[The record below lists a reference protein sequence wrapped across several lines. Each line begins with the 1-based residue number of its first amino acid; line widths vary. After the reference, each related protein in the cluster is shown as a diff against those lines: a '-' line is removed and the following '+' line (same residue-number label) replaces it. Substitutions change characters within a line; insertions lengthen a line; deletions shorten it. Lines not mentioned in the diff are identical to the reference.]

1 MAGQS
6 QTCARRRGVLYE
18 QYAKTPGERH
28 AMIQSTGRRIAAAAT
43 MLAATTALAGCENA
57 EIEINGQKGVPLA
70 DIEIAGPPP
79 SEVVLS
85 SGDTVIVTSGDT
97 FALTVEGTDTESLRF
112 VRDSEVIGITR
123 EDGWNGKSS
132 ATIRITMPPPKEVV
146 IAGSGTI
153 RTDALAATS
162 EVVIGGSGTVEFG
175 TVAAEKLGINIGG
188 SGSIKGAGTVKRLEV
203 NIGGAGDVE
212 MPGLKADSAEVSIG
226 GAGDVSF
233 ASDGD
238 VTANIAGAGDVKVSG
253 SAKCTVNAFGSGT
266 LTCSPGGSGAAAAIP
281 AAAQSPA
288 APVAPTAPTAPI
300 AAKPAE

>member
-1 MAGQS
+1 MIHPIS
-6 QTCARRRGVLYE
+6 RPLLARLRP
-18 QYAKTPGERH
+18 AFAP
-28 AMIQSTGRRIAAAAT
+28 
-43 MLAATTALAGCENA
+43 ALLVASGGLVAGCEGPD
-57 EIEINGQKGVPLA
+57 IEINGQKGVPLA

-97 FALTVEGTDTESLRF
+97 FALTVEGSDTESLRF
-112 VRDSEVIGITR
+112 VRDAEVIGITR
-123 EDGWNGKSS
+123 EKDWNGNSN
-132 ATIRITMPPPKEVV
+132 ATIRITMPPPREVV

-153 RTDALAATS
+153 KAESLAPTS
-162 EVVIGGSGTVEFG
+162 DVVIGGSGTVDFG

-203 NIGGAGDVE
+203 NIGGSGDVD

-226 GAGDVSF
+226 GAGDVAF

-238 VTANIAGAGDVKVSG
+238 VTANIAGSGDVKVAG
-253 SAKCTVNAFGSGT
+253 SAKCTVSAFGSGS
-266 LTCSPGGSGAAAAIP
+266 LTCSPGGSGTTAAIP
-281 AAAQSPA
+281 AAPA
-288 APVAPTAPTAPI
+288 APAVPVAPI